1 MAMDIPTLRD
11 RLTAALR
18 SGAAPDQLVDLQHGG
33 LRRSFLP
40 FDVDLSDGAFSSN
53 LGGFLEV
60 YGEHDRAIVRGMVL
74 DHMALHSVSFRVVE
88 LTVVDRAGAD
98 LAQFLIS
105 RSADEEGAALGARRR
120 TAADRSAAQAL
131 FRAFQVARLWLATG
145 HHQLPW
151 DDGSPR
157 RPGATLPILH
167 LAITRLLTP
176 KQIATPAG
184 QRLMARMPVWLAG
197 GGLECQQT
205 AEGLVLPES
214 HYVAMAND
222 LDSPIPPMLIC
233 NGDGMTTRLLAIT
246 G

>member
-33 LRRSFLP
+33 LRRNFLP
-40 FDVDLSDGAFSSN
+40 FDVDPSDGAFSSN
-53 LGGFLEV
+53 LGGLLEV
-60 YGEHDRAIVRGMVL
+60 WGDHDRAIVRGMVL

-105 RSADEEGAALGARRR
+105 RSADEEGAALGARR
-120 TAADRSAAQAL
+120 TSADRSAAQAL

-157 RPGATLPILH
+157 KPGATLPVLRV
-167 LAITRLLTP
+167 AITRLLTP
-176 KQIATPAG
+176 KHVATPAG

-197 GGLECQQT
+197 GALECQPT
-205 AEGLVLPES
+205 ADGLVLPES
-214 HYVAMAND
+214 HYVAMVND
-222 LDSPIPPMLIC
+222 LESPIPPMLIC